1 MSLNK
6 WHDSLAGRFKAPD
19 APAATEALVQH
30 LCPRCGSGLP
40 QLPSRI
46 APLPWAL
53 YLVLLVL
60 GAALVRI
67 TAAYF
72 RESGLFNEA
81 AWAVALALFMA
92 LCSVSGMRARN
103 PRFRCHVCKHRGR
116 YRDACIDGA
125 ARAEGACE
133 P

>member
-6 WHDSLAGRFKAPD
+6 WHDALAGHFKAPD

-30 LCPRCGSGLP
+30 LCPRCGSRLP

-46 APLPWAL
+46 APIHWAL

-60 GAALVRI
+60 GAALVRM

-72 RESGLFNEA
+72 RGAGLFDEA
-81 AWAVALALFMA
+81 AWALALFLFLA
-92 LCSVSGMRARN
+92 LWAISGARARN

-125 ARAEGACE
+125 ARAEGARE